1 MENKLMDLPGDPG
14 VKNLPADA
22 GDKAWNLVQE
32 DSTG

>member
-1 MENKLMDLPGDPG
+1 MDLPGDPG
-14 VKNLPADA
+14 VKDPPANA